1 MSKKLLPARPE
12 MEFISYTGR
21 YPTLCS
27 GALTIRVGDEYYHL
41 DHILRSGGSIH
52 DPVTGDYDAVEGDWF
67 INTEDLPEELQP
79 FVDDIT
85 ALVNEN
91 VEHGCCGGCI

>member
-1 MSKKLLPARPE
+1 MSKKLLQARPE

-27 GALTIRVGDEYYHL
+27 GTLVIRVGDKHYHL
-41 DHILRSGGSIH
+41 DHVLRSGGSIH
-52 DPVTGDYDAVEGDWF
+52 DPVTGDYDAVEGDWL
-67 INTEDLPEELQP
+67 IDEDDLPEELRSY
-79 FVDDIT
+79 VDDIT
-85 ALVNEN
+85 RLVNDN